1 MPDESRDS
9 GVSQMQESR
18 LLTDN
23 EWKMTSDFCKQL
35 APGLLALDGE
45 RDSAPTVT
53 QAVRRYGVSLPA
65 YKPVNA
71 QGQPIAAESDVVSS
85 EVDQSTCSPS
95 RQTAPDITALS
106 E

>member
-1 MPDESRDS
+1 MPDESRNS

-23 EWKMTSDFCKQL
+23 EWKMTSDFCNQL
-35 APGLLALDGE
+35 APGLLAIHGE
-45 RDSAPTVT
+45 RDSTPAAT
-53 QAVRRYGVSLPA
+53 QPVRRSGISLPA
-65 YKPVNA
+65 YKPINS

-95 RQTAPDITALS
+95 RQTAPDRTAPS